1 MRIGYNSRI
10 QIALKDSTIV
20 STSPLRVASTGDS
33 KEGGYTIAKLFL
45 ENAWGK

>member
-10 QIALKDSTIV
+10 QIALKDGGIV
-20 STSPLRVASTGDS
+20 STSPVGGASTGGS